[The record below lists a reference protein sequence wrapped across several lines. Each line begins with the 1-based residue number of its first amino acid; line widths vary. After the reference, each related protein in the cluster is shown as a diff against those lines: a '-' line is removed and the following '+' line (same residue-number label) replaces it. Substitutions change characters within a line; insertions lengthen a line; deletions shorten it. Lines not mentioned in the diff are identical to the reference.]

1 VSSLLGSTFC
11 TVTFRSKLAIGVLL
25 PTLFDCGGIDLTNL
39 GSRSIKLDF
48 ASSSLCLFR
57 PERVPKT
64 DLNASRL
71 ICDSRHQPLESMRR
85 AERAL
90 FSGSRGVSFPQLNKG
105 NQTQFDPPVIP
116 TGRRLK
122 TSACLRFYAV
132 FSWVCTHRP
141 SLKLSPA
148 RCLSKHTRELAWV
161 LFLPLATRLSGVSKS
176 RDPEVIEK
184 SRTS

>member
-1 VSSLLGSTFC
+1 VQQDKHDGSGFLNSHRGDVDRDSSSVSRSKIGVPHAEPSSLNYSLGLGLRSPLEESTC
-11 TVTFRSKLAIGVLL
+11 VVRVPIARSTAV
-25 PTLFDCGGIDLTNL
+25 
-39 GSRSIKLDF
+39 
-48 ASSSLCLFR
+48 ASSSNRCGPTITWQSRIRIR
-57 PERVPKT
+57 P
-64 DLNASRL
+64 
-71 ICDSRHQPLESMRR
+71 
-85 AERAL
+85 
-90 FSGSRGVSFPQLNKG
+90 PQLNKG
-105 NQTQFDPPVIP
+105 NRTQFDPPVIP

-141 SLKLSPA
+141 SLRLSVA
-148 RCLSKHTRELAWV
+148 RCLCAYMREASLV